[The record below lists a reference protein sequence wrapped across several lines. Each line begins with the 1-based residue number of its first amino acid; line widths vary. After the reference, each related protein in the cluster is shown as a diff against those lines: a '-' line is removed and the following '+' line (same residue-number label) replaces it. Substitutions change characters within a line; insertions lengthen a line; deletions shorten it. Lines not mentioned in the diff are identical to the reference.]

1 MKIEELN
8 GSELFFAGRVMTKLV
23 EITKEQKKTNKDYE
37 KAFDYLLSK
46 FDEINTE
53 IEKEIYLE
61 FKEAIDNLKKNFEE
75 WCIIDLY
82 NELESKIQELEISI
96 RSLRKT
102 GQKYAEAERDYKIL
116 LRQEV
121 LKLRDEGQAI
131 GVITLT
137 CYGIPSVAEAR
148 FKRDTAEAIYK
159 ANLEA
164 ISTIKLQIRV
174 LENQINRE
182 FGMEG
187 NRL

>member
-1 MKIEELN
+1 M
-8 GSELFFAGRVMTKLV
+8 
-23 EITKEQKKTNKDYE
+23 
-37 KAFDYLLSK
+37 
-46 FDEINTE
+46 
-53 IEKEIYLE
+53 
-61 FKEAIDNLKKNFEE
+61 
-75 WCIIDLY
+75 DLY
-82 NELESKIQELEISI
+82 NELESKIQELKISI

-164 ISTIKLQIRV
+164 INSIKLQLRL
-174 LENQINRE
+174 LENQIQRE
-182 FGMEG
+182 YGTQISQ
-187 NRL
+187 

>member
-1 MKIEELN
+1 M
-8 GSELFFAGRVMTKLV
+8 
-23 EITKEQKKTNKDYE
+23 
-37 KAFDYLLSK
+37 
-46 FDEINTE
+46 
-53 IEKEIYLE
+53 
-61 FKEAIDNLKKNFEE
+61 
-75 WCIIDLY
+75 DLM
-82 NELESKIQELEISI
+82 NELQQKIKELEISI
-96 RSLRKT
+96 KQLRT
-102 GQKYAEAERDYKIL
+102 SGTNYAQAERDYKVL

-148 FKRDTAEAIYK
+148 FKRDVSEAVYK

-164 ISTIKLQIRV
+164 IATIKLQIRV